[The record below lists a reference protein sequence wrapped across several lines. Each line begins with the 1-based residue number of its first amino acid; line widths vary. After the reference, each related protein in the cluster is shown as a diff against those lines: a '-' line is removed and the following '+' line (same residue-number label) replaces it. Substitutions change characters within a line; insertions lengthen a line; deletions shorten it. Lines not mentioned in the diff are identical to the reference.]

1 MQGLNEYYLN
11 DYQKTSMEQHDTL
24 NYFTIGSML
33 VYFFLSLVLSLA
45 LNHYFKFR
53 LNQLGQSF
61 TFFSFIANYYL
72 ERMKEYYAMLLST
85 VV

>member
-11 DYQKTSMEQHDTL
+11 DYQQTSMNQHDML
-24 NYFTIGSML
+24 NYFTICSML
-33 VYFFLSLVLSLA
+33 VYFFLSFILSLA

-53 LNQLGQSF
+53 FKQLAQSF

-72 ERMKEYYAMLLST
+72 ERMK
-85 VV
+85 